1 MTEKCGNKTP
11 IQLQSRNALNPTKF
25 LQFFFKKRVLLLF
38 FIIIIKFQ
46 LNLACTLLLSLKSPS
61 YLQNLEISK

>member
-25 LQFFFKKRVLLLF
+25 LQFFLKNEFSYCFLLL
-38 FIIIIKFQ
+38 
-46 LNLACTLLLSLKSPS
+46 L
-61 YLQNLEISK
+61 